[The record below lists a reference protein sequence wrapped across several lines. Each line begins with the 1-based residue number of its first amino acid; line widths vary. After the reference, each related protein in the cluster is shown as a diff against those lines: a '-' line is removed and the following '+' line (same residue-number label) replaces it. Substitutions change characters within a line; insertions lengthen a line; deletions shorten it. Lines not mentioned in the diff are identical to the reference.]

1 MKFSTI
7 KRFSIILAIITLF
20 SSLAGCADNNN
31 ASNKYNPT
39 DNYDSS
45 DKNDDSA
52 EYDFSG
58 INYFSYRYCSG
69 LANHLGVS
77 FKLELKDEVY
87 TATVKPKDELF
98 SKSKEFIVDE
108 AFVEELTK
116 LLEKN
121 NVQDWNGFDK
131 KNDHNIADGNWFNL
145 EIKTNNEDTVI
156 AKGYMGTPA
165 NHDKVAEQLEELFMS
180 LYSTTDKN

>member
-1 MKFSTI
+1 MKISII
-7 KRFSIILAIITLF
+7 KRISMILAIITLF
-20 SSLAGCADNNN
+20 SLLTGCADNNT
-31 ASNKYNPT
+31 SDKYNPT
-39 DNYDSS
+39 DSYDSS

-69 LANHLGVS
+69 MADHLGVS

-98 SKSKEFIVDE
+98 SKSKEFIVDK

-116 LLEKN
+116 LLEKTMY
-121 NVQDWNGFDK
+121 
-131 KNDHNIADGNWFNL
+131 
-145 EIKTNNEDTVI
+145 KT
-156 AKGYMGTPA
+156 GTA
-165 NHDKVAEQLEELFMS
+165 LIR
-180 LYSTTDKN
+180 TTITTLLTEAGLILKLKPTMKML